1 MGPSTGLMNQL
12 NALRSISSQIY
23 NQYVPVVTP
32 TTNINDFAAPILNDS
47 LAVVRN
53 EFVENLIG
61 RIVST
66 QVVSKMY
73 NNPLRRLE
81 GENTPLG
88 YAGQEIYTNPVEAQR
103 FDVND
108 FCGLLHK
115 FEVQTNVQ
123 YLAINMD
130 LQYCA
135 SMTRDKLRN
144 AFVSWAALE
153 QYITSISDAMYNG
166 ARIDQYRYT
175 TAIVSTAY
183 KSGRG
188 VVEVVNNPT
197 SSAQYAKDFVKRA
210 RQLYLDF
217 QSPSTNYTAW
227 GRMNNDKPIVTWTN
241 PEDIV
246 FILRNDVA
254 AEIDVEIL
262 AEAFNIDRATLL
274 GNIYYVD
281 NFNIYADDRSTI
293 VYDGSKIYGIMA
305 DRNWF
310 KIHTQDEAFD
320 QFFNAKARTWSY
332 FLNIVKGYNMSL
344 FAKHVIF
351 ASEQPDIPT
360 ESLTYEK
367 KAVSVTVGNNVSNL
381 VGVTPTV
388 ANSDITYSSSD
399 STVATVA
406 ADSSNPRNVVVTGVA
421 AGTATI
427 TATSNNK
434 TATFTV
440 TVSEVPVTSMTF
452 ADATKTVAKDATVSN
467 TLTVNPSDYTTT
479 ITYSSSDS
487 TVATVEA
494 GTAAG
499 SCVVTGVAAGSATIT
514 ATAGE
519 VTATFTV
526 TVTEE

>member
-12 NALRSISSQIY
+12 NAIREISSEIY
-23 NQYVPVVTP
+23 HQYIPVVTP
-32 TTNINDFAAPILNDS
+32 STNINDFASPILNDS
-47 LAVVRN
+47 LSVVRN

-73 NNPLRRLE
+73 DNPLRRLE

-88 YAGQEIYTNPVEAQR
+88 YAGQEIYTNPVDAQR
-103 FDVND
+103 FNVND
-108 FCGLLHK
+108 FAGLLAK
-115 FEVQTNVQ
+115 YEVQTNVQ

-153 QYITSISDAMYNG
+153 QYITSISNAMYNG

-175 TAIVSTAY
+175 TAIVSSAY

-188 VVEVVNNPT
+188 VVETITAPT
-197 SSAQYAKDFVKRA
+197 DADKAKAFLKRA

-254 AEIDVEIL
+254 AEIDVDVL
-262 AEAFNIDRATLL
+262 AASFNIDKAQLL

-293 VYDGSKIYGIMA
+293 VYDGSKIFGIMA
-305 DRNWF
+305 DRNFF

-320 QFFNAKARTWSY
+320 QFYNAKNRVWNM
-332 FLNIVKGYNMSL
+332 FLNVVKGYNMSL

-360 ESLTYEK
+360 ESLAYEK

-388 ANSDITYSSSD
+388 ANSAITYSSSD
-399 STVATVA
+399 TGVATVA
-406 ADSSNPRNVVVTGVA
+406 ADTTNPRNVIVTGVS

-427 TATSNNK
+427 TATSNSK

-440 TVSEVPVTSMTF
+440 TVSDVPVTSMTF
-452 ADATKTVAKDATVSN
+452 ADATKTVAANATVSN

-479 ITYSSSDS
+479 ITYSSSDEA
-487 TVATVEA
+487 VATVEA

-519 VTATFTV
+519 ITATFAV
-526 TVTEE
+526 TVTSE